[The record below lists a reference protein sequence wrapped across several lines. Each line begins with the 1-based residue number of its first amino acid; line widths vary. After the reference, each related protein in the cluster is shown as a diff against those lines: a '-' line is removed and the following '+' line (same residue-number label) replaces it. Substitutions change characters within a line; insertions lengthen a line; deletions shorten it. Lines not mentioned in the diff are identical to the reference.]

1 MYDPTGNFQ
10 IHIQRFSGLQQVQ
23 YTLGLL
29 NLILFKFPSLKLN
42 LNSTFHP
49 AQKWQG
55 SIKSKNPL
63 VVCIGMT
70 DGFIFK
76 RNFKKLQKIY

>member
-23 YTLGLL
+23 YTVELL
-29 NLILFKFPSLKLN
+29 NLILFRFPNLKLN

-49 AQKWQG
+49 APRMAGARSKKKQNSMG
-55 SIKSKNPL
+55 S
-63 VVCIGMT
+63 VYWY
-70 DGFIFK
+70 D
-76 RNFKKLQKIY
+76 